1 MKLQYTLFIL
11 CHTITL
17 YLLILEL
24 FSLLFVEVKD
34 LIMSGVL
41 ILSIRD

>member
-1 MKLQYTLFIL
+1 
-11 CHTITL
+11 L